1 VPPVDARTPVI
12 VGVGTAGGR
21 PPDGSSNPE
30 ALELMV
36 EACRRAGDDAGAP
49 GLLARAGTVIVP
61 RGTWRYHDA
70 PGLIAQRLGAEGAW
84 GVVADIGVLQ
94 TTLIA
99 RAADAIARGDTDVA
113 VVVGA
118 EARWREIQARRSG
131 KEAADTDDSGGVPDE
146 IWSPDHA
153 IIAEAEAE
161 AGLVDAPSQYSLL
174 ENALRVAE
182 GQTLAQHQHTI
193 AALWAGFNR
202 IARTNPQAWNALALE
217 SDDLEGDRAG
227 RLLAFPYHKWHVSQ
241 WNVDQAGCVLLCAAE
256 TARQLGVSS
265 DRWIFPHAIAWSDH
279 MIPISQRAQP
289 HRSPGFEVA
298 GRAALRLAGVDID
311 DVAHLDLYS
320 CFPIAVRQQVAA
332 LNIGPDR
339 PLTVTGGM
347 TFAGGPL
354 NNYTLQSLPAMVHRL
369 RAESASVG
377 LVTAVSGLM
386 TKQGVSL
393 WGTDPPA
400 EGYRSQEV
408 GAEVA
413 AMAPTLP
420 LVKRSGEVGT
430 IATYTVLAGG
440 DGSPATGV
448 VVADLAG
455 GARVVAANGDVDLAH
470 AMTTEEWC
478 GRSVVLEGATWLPT
492 QL

>member
-1 VPPVDARTPVI
+1 MDSRTPVI

-36 EACRRAGDDAGAP
+36 EACRRAGEDAGVADLP
-49 GLLARAGTVIVP
+49 ARAGTVIVP

-70 PGLIAQRLGAEGAW
+70 ARLVAQRIGAPAAW
-84 GVVADIGVLQ
+84 GVVAEIGVLQ

-99 RAADAIARGDTDVA
+99 RAADAIARGEMDVA

-118 EARWREIQARRSG
+118 EARWREVQAKRSG
-131 KEAADTDDSGGVPDE
+131 NDVLDTDDAGGVPDE
-146 IWSPDHA
+146 VWSPDHA
-153 IIAEAEAE
+153 IIADAEAG

-174 ENALRVAE
+174 ENALRVAD
-182 GQTLAQHQHTI
+182 GQTLAEHQRTI
-193 AALWAGFNR
+193 AELWAGFNR
-202 IARTNPQAWNALALE
+202 IARTNPEAWNAQALE
-217 SDDLEGDRAG
+217 AEDLEGERAG

-241 WNVDQAGCVLLCAAE
+241 WNVDQAGCVVLCAAE
-256 TARQLGVSS
+256 TARQLGVSR
-265 DRWIFPHAIAWSDH
+265 DRWVFPHALAWSDH

-289 HRSPGFEVA
+289 HLSPGFEVA
-298 GRAALRLAGVDID
+298 GRAALRLAGVDIA

-320 CFPIAVRQQVAA
+320 CFPIAVRQQARA
-332 LNIGPDR
+332 LNISPDR

-354 NNYTLQSLPAMVHRL
+354 NNYTLQSLPAMVQRL
-369 RAESASVG
+369 RADSGSLG

-393 WGTDPPA
+393 WGTEPPA
-400 EGYRSQEV
+400 EGYRSAEV

-413 AMAPTLP
+413 AVAPTLP
-420 LVKRSGEVGT
+420 LVQRSGEIGT
-430 IATYTVLAGG
+430 IATYTVLAGA

-455 GARVVAANGDVDLAH
+455 GARVVAANRDADLAL

-492 QL
+492 HL